1 MATMYEREVR
11 AAERFAALR
20 RGGMNKLGS
29 YNEIV
34 ASIAEEERRRKETEV
49 HIAACRETSVIR
61 RSEAGRRLLDQDDDR
76 ELVAGVAAVAEA
88 AGMTPMGWS
97 TPAMIRAARGKPCPY
112 CGVAMVGGGRGKH
125 RPSRDHLRPRVDG
138 GKLTRHNCLIVC
150 QACNGDKGARTL
162 QRWLVFLERRGD
174 PRAVIVGALVAK
186 LREIGLR

>member
-29 YNEIV
+29 YNEILS
-34 ASIAEEERRRKETEV
+34 SIAEEERLRGASEPPWKL
-49 HIAACRETSVIR
+49 IR
-61 RSEAGRRLLDQDDDR
+61 RSEAGRRLPDQDDDR
-76 ELVAGVAAVAEA
+76 ELVAGVAAIAEA